1 MVSTWT
7 HEQFY
12 LEVLKSTLL
21 NEIPIYK
28 TNPKNIY
35 RIYRISHFETSLG
48 SKFTEILIILS
59 DPWPQVS
66 RALLSKNNKCK
77 TVSLRVGSPTEI
89 AHSYKLHLALNRL
102 FFSQKLISTV
112 RKKIM
117 FLVKKSVIIKKM
129 ITMFLSHKWC

>member
-48 SKFTEILIILS
+48 SKFTEILFILS

-89 AHSYKLHLALNRL
+89 AHSYKLQLRIKFSMFVVLQV
-102 FFSQKLISTV
+102 FFHFGYFSGLKDTEWTNFFWKCCLIQ
-112 RKKIM
+112 
-117 FLVKKSVIIKKM
+117 
-129 ITMFLSHKWC
+129 H